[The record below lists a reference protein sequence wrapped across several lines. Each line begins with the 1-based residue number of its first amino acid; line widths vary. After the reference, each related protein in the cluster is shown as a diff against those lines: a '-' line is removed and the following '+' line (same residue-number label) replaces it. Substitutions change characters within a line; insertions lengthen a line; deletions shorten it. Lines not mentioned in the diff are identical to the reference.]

1 MESQFFIYDGIK
13 SSDMDL
19 HIMRIDHSGFIE
31 TPYTGSVDIKQEK
44 VAKKH
49 TPYFF
54 GVERDNIEFT
64 VQLVLMDKYN
74 QPRKWS
80 SQERYKIAKWLFHDE
95 YKEFIS
101 SDDIGKRYFC
111 IATSDSNLNLIN
123 TQGFL
128 EVTFT
133 CNAPYGFSP
142 VYVESFDLT
151 GNTTSTIIEIENK
164 SNILTRYY
172 PKLEI
177 EYPSMTGFADSTNV
191 TLKNLSD
198 GGREFKLTDVK
209 KGETYSFDNENR
221 IIKSSRQV
229 NLNPLTHFNRNW
241 LNLVYGVNQIEVS
254 GKVNIYL
261 KMEYPIIQ

>member
-19 HIMRIDHSGFIE
+19 HIMQINHSGFIE
-31 TPYTGSVDIKQEK
+31 TPYTSSVDIKQKK
-44 VAKKH
+44 VAKRH

-74 QPRKWS
+74 QPRKWTP
-80 SQERYKIAKWLFHDE
+80 QDRYKIAKWLFHDE

-101 SDDIGKRYFC
+101 SDDLGKRYFC
-111 IATSDSNLNLIN
+111 IATSDSDLNLIN
-123 TQGFL
+123 SQGYM

-133 CNAPYGFSP
+133 CNSPFAFSP
-142 VYVESFDLT
+142 TYIEFFDLT
-151 GNTTSTIIEIENK
+151 GNTTSTIIEIENR
-164 SNILTRYY
+164 SNIIKRYR

-177 EYPSMTGFADSTNV
+177 EYPNIVGFSETTDII
-191 TLKNLSD
+191 LRNLSD

-209 KGETYSFDNENR
+209 KGEIYSFDNENR
-221 IIKSSRQV
+221 IIKSSRV
-229 NLNPLTHFNRNW
+229 TNLNPLTHFNRNW
-241 LNLVYGVNQIEVS
+241 LELVYGVNQIKIT
-254 GKVNIYL
+254 GKCNVWI
-261 KMEYPIIQ
+261 KSCFPIIQ

>member
-1 MESQFFIYDGIK
+1 MESQFFIYDRAK
-13 SSDMDL
+13 SSDMDI

-31 TPYTGSVDIKQEK
+31 TPYTSSVDIKQEK
-44 VAKKH
+44 VAKRH

-74 QPRKWS
+74 QPKKWTP
-80 SQERYKIAKWLFHDE
+80 QDRNRVARWLFHDE

-101 SDDIGKRYFC
+101 SDDLGKRYFC
-111 IATSDSNLNLIN
+111 IATSDSDLNLIN
-123 TQGFL
+123 SQGYM

-133 CNAPYGFSP
+133 CNSPFAFSP
-142 VYVESFDLT
+142 TYVEFFDLT
-151 GNTTSTIIEIENK
+151 GNTTSTIIEIENR
-164 SNILTRYY
+164 SNIIKRYN

-177 EYPSMTGFADSTNV
+177 EYPDMAGFPETTDII
-191 TLKNLSD
+191 LKNLSD

-209 KGETYSFDNENR
+209 KDEIYSFDNENK
-221 IIKSSRQV
+221 IIKSSRQT

-241 LNLVYGVNQIEVS
+241 LELVYGVNQIMVT
-254 GKVNIYL
+254 GKIKLWV
-261 KMEYPIIQ
+261 KSQFPIIQ

>member
-1 MESQFFIYDGIK
+1 MESQFFTYDGIK
-13 SSDMDL
+13 SSDMNL
-19 HIMRIDHSGFIE
+19 HIMKIDYNGFIE
-31 TPYTGSVDIKQEK
+31 TPYTSSVDIKEEK
-44 VAKKH
+44 LAKRH
-49 TPYFF
+49 TPYFY
-54 GVERDNIEFT
+54 GVERDNLEFT

-74 QPRKWS
+74 QPKRWTP
-80 SQERYKIAKWLFHDE
+80 QERYNVARWLFHDE

-101 SDDIGKRYFC
+101 SDDIGKRYYC
-111 IATSDSNLNLIN
+111 IATSDSDLNLIN
-123 TQGFL
+123 TQGYM

-142 VYVESFDLT
+142 IYIESFDLT
-151 GNTTSTIIEIENK
+151 ENTNKTIIEIENR
-164 SNILTRYY
+164 SNIIKRYR

-177 EYPSMTGFADSTNV
+177 EYPNIGGFPETTNI

-209 KGETYSFDNENR
+209 KGEIYSFDNENR

-241 LNLVYGVNQIEVS
+241 LELVYGVNRIEIDA
-254 GKVNIYL
+254 KVRL
-261 KMEYPIIQ
+261 WFKLHYPIIQ

>member
-1 MESQFFIYDGIK
+1 MESQFFIYDGVK

-31 TPYTGSVDIKQEK
+31 TPYTSSVDIKQEK
-44 VAKKH
+44 VTKKH

-74 QPRKWS
+74 QPKKWTP
-80 SQERYKIAKWLFHDE
+80 QDRYKIARWLFHDE

-101 SDDIGKRYFC
+101 SDDLGKRYFC

-142 VYVESFDLT
+142 MYIEPFDLT
-151 GNTTSTIIEIENK
+151 GNTTTRIIEVENR
-164 SNILTRYY
+164 SNIIKRYR

-177 EYPSMTGFADSTNV
+177 EYPNRTGFPETTDII
-191 TLKNLSD
+191 LRNLSD

-209 KGETYSFDNENR
+209 KGEIYSFDNENR
-221 IIKSSRQV
+221 IIKSSRV
-229 NLNPLTHFNRNW
+229 INLNPLTHFNRNW
-241 LNLVYGVNQIEVS
+241 LELTYGVNQIEII
-254 GKVNIYL
+254 GKCNVWI
-261 KMEYPIIQ
+261 KSCFPIIQ